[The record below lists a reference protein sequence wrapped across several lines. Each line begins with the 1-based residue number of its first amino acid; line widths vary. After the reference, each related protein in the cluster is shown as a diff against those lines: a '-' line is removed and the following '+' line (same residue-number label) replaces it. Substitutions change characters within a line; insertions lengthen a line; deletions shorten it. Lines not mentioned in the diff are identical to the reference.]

1 MIHVKKTSSEHS
13 QVLIMK
19 KLTILATVLAIT
31 AGLTAGVAGYIAL
44 NNKSD
49 DSNVATVSQKE
60 TVSETTSADTKEATA
75 SGDTV
80 GAGNATASGDA
91 TAGKDTVS
99 GEAASAANA
108 AANEATPADN
118 TAAANG
124 TADENADNTTSPS
137 DNATVNEPSTG
148 ANAEEETVGAP
159 DAAPA
164 AQTTTGLDAN
174 VAQAIHDAYVAK
186 ASSAQGDVGRGYY
199 IYDIDKDGVPELLLT
214 HEEGTNRGLAVFTY
228 IDGAVTEC
236 GVMWGFAHGLPFP
249 ASYPE
254 GNGIVLEECARG
266 YQCIWLIS
274 KDGTAMSDTINSD
287 SAKLFTEELRTAWP
301 TYYTDIEDDFG
312 YYYNHQY
319 RAVLNPY
326 FEGTEALSLC
336 DPADD
341 TAIREALGMN

>member
-1 MIHVKKTSSEHS
+1 
-13 QVLIMK
+13 MK

-49 DSNVATVSQKE
+49 NSNVATVSQKE
-60 TVSETTSADTKEATA
+60 TASETTSVDATGATA
-75 SGDTV
+75 SGDEV
-80 GAGNATASGDA
+80 GAGNAAASGDA
-91 TAGKDTVS
+91 TV
-99 GEAASAANA
+99 ASNA
-108 AANEATPADN
+108 AANEVASADN
-118 TAAANG
+118 TAASNG
-124 TADENADNTTSPS
+124 TANETADNANSPS
-137 DNATVNEPSTG
+137 DNAAVNEPATG

-164 AQTTTGLDAN
+164 AQTTSTGLDLN
-174 VAQAIHDAYVAK
+174 TAQAIHDAYVAK
-186 ASSAQGDVGRGYY
+186 APSAQGDVRRGYY

-214 HEEGTNRGLAVFTY
+214 HEEGLDRGLAVFTY
-228 IDGAVTEC
+228 IDGAVAEC

-274 KDGTAMSDTINSD
+274 KNGTAMSDTINSD
-287 SAKLFTEELRTAWP
+287 SANLYTEELRTAWP

-319 RAVLNPY
+319 RAVLSPY
-326 FEGTEALSLC
+326 FEGSEALSFC

-341 TAIREALGMN
+341 TAILEALGMS

>member
-1 MIHVKKTSSEHS
+1 
-13 QVLIMK
+13 MK

-49 DSNVATVSQKE
+49 NSNVATVSQKE

-75 SGDTV
+75 SDAEA
-80 GAGNATASGDA
+80 GAG
-91 TAGKDTVS
+91 
-99 GEAASAANA
+99 NA
-108 AANEATPADN
+108 AANEVAPADN
-118 TAAANG
+118 SAASNG
-124 TADENADNTTSPS
+124 TANETADNTTSPS
-137 DNATVNEPSTG
+137 DNAAVNEPATG
-148 ANAEEETVGAP
+148 ANAGEETVGAP

-164 AQTTTGLDAN
+164 AQTTSTGLDAN
-174 VAQAIHDAYVAK
+174 IAQAIHDAYVAK
-186 ASSAQGDVGRGYY
+186 APSAQGDAGRGYY
-199 IYDIDKDGVPELLLT
+199 IYDIDKDGIPELLLT
-214 HEEGTNRGLAVFTY
+214 YEEGTNRGLAVFTY
-228 IDGAVTEC
+228 VDGAIAEC

-274 KDGTAMSDTINSD
+274 KNGTAMSDTINSD
-287 SAKLFTEELRTAWP
+287 SANLFTEELRTAWP

-319 RAVLNPY
+319 RAVLSPY
-326 FEGTEALSLC
+326 FEGSEALSLC

>member
-1 MIHVKKTSSEHS
+1 MIHLKKTSSEHS

-19 KLTILATVLAIT
+19 KLTILATVLAVT
-31 AGLTAGVAGYIAL
+31 AGLTAGVAGYIVF
-44 NNKSD
+44 NNKPD
-49 DSNVATVSQKE
+49 NSNVATVSQKE

-99 GEAASAANA
+99 GEAAAAANA

-137 DNATVNEPSTG
+137 DNAAVNEPSTG

-249 ASYPE
+249 ASYP
-254 GNGIVLEECARG
+254 
-266 YQCIWLIS
+266 
-274 KDGTAMSDTINSD
+274 
-287 SAKLFTEELRTAWP
+287 
-301 TYYTDIEDDFG
+301 
-312 YYYNHQY
+312 
-319 RAVLNPY
+319 
-326 FEGTEALSLC
+326 
-336 DPADD
+336 
-341 TAIREALGMN
+341 

>member
-1 MIHVKKTSSEHS
+1 MIHLKKTSSEHS

-49 DSNVATVSQKE
+49 NSNVATVSQKE

-99 GEAASAANA
+99 GEATAAANA

-118 TAAANG
+118 TATSNG
-124 TADENADNTTSPS
+124 TANENADNATSPS
-137 DNATVNEPSTG
+137 DNAATNEPTAG

-186 ASSAQGDVGRGYY
+186 APSAQGDVGRGYY

-287 SAKLFTEELRTAWP
+287 SANLFTEELRTAWP

-319 RAVLNPY
+319 RAVLSPY
-326 FEGTEALSLC
+326 FEGSEALSLC

-341 TAIREALGMN
+341 TAIREALGMS

>member
-1 MIHVKKTSSEHS
+1 MIHLKKTSSEHS

-49 DSNVATVSQKE
+49 NSNVATVSQKE
-60 TVSETTSADTKEATA
+60 TVSETTSADKKEATA

-99 GEAASAANA
+99 GEATAAANA

-118 TAAANG
+118 TAASNG
-124 TADENADNTTSPS
+124 TANENADNATSPS
-137 DNATVNEPSTG
+137 DNAVVNEPVAG
-148 ANAEEETVGAP
+148 ANEGEETVGAP
-159 DAAPA
+159 A
-164 AQTTTGLDAN
+164 AQTTSTGLDVN
-174 VAQAIHDAYVAK
+174 IAQAIHDAYVAK
-186 ASSAQGDVGRGYY
+186 APSAQGDVGRGYY

-214 HEEGTNRGLAVFTY
+214 YEEGTNRGLAVYTY
-228 IDGAVTEC
+228 ADGAVAEC
-236 GVMWGFAHGLPFP
+236 GVMWGFAHGFPFP

-274 KDGTAMSDTINSD
+274 KDGTSMSDTINSD
-287 SAKLFTEELRTAWP
+287 SANLFTEELRTAWP

-319 RAVLNPY
+319 RTVLNPY
-326 FEGTEALSLC
+326 FEGSEALSLC
-336 DPADD
+336 YPADD
-341 TAIREALGMN
+341 TAIREALGMK

>member
-1 MIHVKKTSSEHS
+1 
-13 QVLIMK
+13 MK
-19 KLTILATVLAIT
+19 KLTILATVLAVA
-31 AGLTAGVAGYIAL
+31 AGLTAGVAGYIVL
-44 NNKSD
+44 NNKPD
-49 DSNVATVSQKE
+49 NSNVATVSQKE
-60 TVSETTSADTKEATA
+60 TASETASADTKDATA
-75 SGDTV
+75 SGEATA
-80 GAGNATASGDA
+80 AGNAAASGENTA
-91 TAGKDTVS
+91 TGNAAVS
-99 GEAASAANA
+99 GENTAAGNA
-108 AANEATPADN
+108 AGNEAAAADN
-118 TAAANG
+118 TAASNGAANE
-124 TADENADNTTSPS
+124 TANNATSPN
-137 DNATVNEPSTG
+137 DNAAVNEPTTG
-148 ANAEEETVGAP
+148 KNPAGEETVGAP
-159 DAAPA
+159 DVAPA
-164 AQTTTGLDAN
+164 AQTTSTGLDAN

-287 SAKLFTEELRTAWP
+287 SANLFTEELRTAWP

>member
-1 MIHVKKTSSEHS
+1 MIHLKKTSSEHS

-49 DSNVATVSQKE
+49 NSNVATVSQKE

-75 SGDTV
+75 SDAEA
-80 GAGNATASGDA
+80 GAG
-91 TAGKDTVS
+91 
-99 GEAASAANA
+99 NA
-108 AANEATPADN
+108 AANEVAPADN
-118 TAAANG
+118 SAASNG
-124 TADENADNTTSPS
+124 TANETADNTTSPS
-137 DNATVNEPSTG
+137 DNAAVNEPATG
-148 ANAEEETVGAP
+148 ANAGEETVGAP

-164 AQTTTGLDAN
+164 AQTTSTGLDAN
-174 VAQAIHDAYVAK
+174 IAQAIHDAYVAK
-186 ASSAQGDVGRGYY
+186 APSAQGDAGRGYY
-199 IYDIDKDGVPELLLT
+199 IYDIDKDGIPELLLT
-214 HEEGTNRGLAVFTY
+214 YEEGTNRGLAVFTY
-228 IDGAVTEC
+228 VDGAIAEC

-274 KDGTAMSDTINSD
+274 KNGTAMSDTINSD
-287 SAKLFTEELRTAWP
+287 SANLFTEELRTAWP

-319 RAVLNPY
+319 RAVLSPY
-326 FEGTEALSLC
+326 FEGSEALSLC

>member
-1 MIHVKKTSSEHS
+1 
-13 QVLIMK
+13 MK
-19 KLTILATVLAIT
+19 KINVLATILAVA
-31 AGLTAGVAGYIAL
+31 AGLTAGVAGYVVL
-44 NNKSD
+44 NTRSD
-49 DSNVATVSQKE
+49 NTAVATVSREE
-60 TVSETTSADTKEATA
+60 TVSEAASADTAEVAA
-75 SGDTV
+75 SGETKAA
-80 GAGNATASGDA
+80 GESTAAGNAA
-91 TAGKDTVS
+91 
-99 GEAASAANA
+99 
-108 AANEATPADN
+108 
-118 TAAANG
+118 
-124 TADENADNTTSPS
+124 SPS
-137 DNATVNEPSTG
+137 DA
-148 ANAEEETVGAP
+148 AAAETAGEETVGTP
-159 DAAPA
+159 DTAPA
-164 AQTTTGLDAN
+164 AQTTSTGLDAN

-287 SAKLFTEELRTAWP
+287 SANLFTEELRTAWP

-319 RAVLNPY
+319 RAVLSPY
-326 FEGTEALSLC
+326 FEESEALSLC

-341 TAIREALGMN
+341 TAIREALGMS

>member
-1 MIHVKKTSSEHS
+1 
-13 QVLIMK
+13 MK

-44 NNKSD
+44 NNKPD
-49 DSNVATVSQKE
+49 TSNVAAVAQKE
-60 TVSETTSADTKEATA
+60 SASDTTSADTTEATA

-99 GEAASAANA
+99 GEATAAANA
-108 AANEATPADN
+108 AANEVAPADN
-118 TAAANG
+118 TAISNG
-124 TADENADNTTSPS
+124 TANENADNATSPS
-137 DNATVNEPSTG
+137 VNAATNEPTTG

-164 AQTTTGLDAN
+164 AQTTSTGLDVN
-174 VAQAIHDAYVAK
+174 TAQAIHDAYVAK
-186 ASSAQGDVGRGYY
+186 APSAQGDVGRGYY
-199 IYDIDKDGVPELLLT
+199 IYDIDKDGIPELLLT
-214 HEEGTNRGLAVFTY
+214 YEEGNTRGLAVYTY
-228 IDGAVTEC
+228 VDGSVEEC

-274 KDGTAMSDTINSD
+274 KNGTAMSDTINSD
-287 SAKLFTEELRTAWP
+287 SANVFTEELRTAWP

-319 RAVLNPY
+319 RAVLSPY
-326 FEGTEALSLC
+326 FEGSEALSLC

>member
-1 MIHVKKTSSEHS
+1 MFDTLKKTSSEHL

-19 KLTILATVLAIT
+19 KLTILATVLAVT

-44 NNKSD
+44 NNKPD
-49 DSNVATVSQKE
+49 NSNVAAVAQKE
-60 TVSETTSADTKEATA
+60 SASDTTSADTKDATA
-75 SGDTV
+75 SGDTT
-80 GAGNATASGDA
+80 AASNAAASGDT
-91 TAGKDTVS
+91 TA
-99 GEAASAANA
+99 AANA
-108 AANEATPADN
+108 AGNEATPADN

-124 TADENADNTTSPS
+124 TANETANNATAPS
-137 DNATVNEPSTG
+137 DNAAVNEPSTG

-164 AQTTTGLDAN
+164 AQTTSTGLDLN
-174 VAQAIHDAYVAK
+174 TAQAIHDAYVAK
-186 ASSAQGDVGRGYY
+186 APSAQGDVGRGYY

-228 IDGAVTEC
+228 VDGAVAEC

-274 KDGTAMSDTINSD
+274 KNGTAMSDTINSD
-287 SAKLFTEELRTAWP
+287 SANLFTEELRTAWP

-319 RAVLNPY
+319 RTVLIPY
-326 FEGTEALSLC
+326 FEGSEALSLC

-341 TAIREALGMN
+341 TAIREALGMS